1 MTTPP
6 VQRSPIDELR
16 FGVRIARI
24 NRAAAALLPDILD
37 YCHAEQVEMLIARC
51 DAADLVTVQAL
62 EHAGFLLMDTLVY
75 FGRSLSGLLEAADS
89 PGIIIRPVRSDEARQ
104 VESMAVEIFKGYGG
118 HYHAD
123 PRLDRAQCDA
133 VYPSWAYRSC
143 VAREV
148 ADQVLVAE
156 HQNMLVG
163 FVAIRLND
171 ADEGEVTLYGV
182 LPSAQRRGI
191 GRALV
196 LNAMHWLAEQG
207 ASRFVISTQVT
218 NYASQSVW
226 VRLGMS
232 PYQAFYTFHKWF
244 TG

>member
-6 VQRSPIDELR
+6 AQRSPIDESR
-16 FGVRIARI
+16 FGIRIARV
-24 NRAAAALLPDILD
+24 NQAAVGLLPDILD

-51 DAADLVTVQAL
+51 DAADLAAVQAM
-62 EHAGFLLMDTLVY
+62 ERAGFLLMDTLVY
-75 FGRSLSGLLEAADS
+75 FGRALSSLPTYQVTPDLT
-89 PGIIIRPVRSDEARQ
+89 IRPVRSDEAGQ

-143 VAREV
+143 LVREV

-156 HQNMLVG
+156 SQNALVG
-163 FVAIRLND
+163 FAAIRLND

-182 LPSAQRRGI
+182 LPSAQRHGV
-191 GRALV
+191 GQALL
-196 LNAMHWLAEQG
+196 LNAMHWLAAQD

-218 NYASQSVW
+218 NYASQTVW
-226 VRLGMS
+226 VRLGLT
-232 PYQAFYTFHKWF
+232 PYRAFYTFHKWF